1 MATFK
6 RGLCDAFVEALNQQY
21 DRKEA
26 GWWSQFVDDKDLFL
40 AIRYNAVHVYYRGCR
55 LIEVEWRD
63 GKVVSNTHYK
73 YLLQPSMK
81 KGYEYVEVV
90 DGKPFVADANAY
102 FFDRLI
108 VAELKRSVKRYV
120 GDEKRGV
127 HDILQ
132 KNPHILDVE
141 VAIGGGK
148 GQIDFAALQEG
159 KTGQTHIVF
168 YEAKHFGNKELR
180 SESGK
185 IPVLEQIDRYRGLL
199 EQHRASIVDGY
210 RRVSENL
217 CALNGVPRRYCKR
230 HHLLQGTKDF
240 IVEDDPGLAV
250 FGFDGDQKSGRFWC
264 PHRKKL
270 EQRVRGERLL
280 LYGKPK
286 DVRVP
291 TTVKTATP

>member
-6 RGLCDAFVEALNQQY
+6 RGLDEEFVEALNKQY
-21 DRKEA
+21 DAED
-26 GWWSQFVDDKDLFL
+26 GWWRQFVHDKDLFL
-40 AIRYNAVHVYYRGCR
+40 AIRNNKVHVYYRGCR
-55 LIEVEWRD
+55 LIEVEWRN
-63 GKVVSNTHYK
+63 KQIIANTHYK
-73 YLLQPSMK
+73 YLLRSTGRP
-81 KGYEYVEVV
+81 EYLDVVV
-90 DGKPFVADANAY
+90 DGKPSIPDASRYFVDGLSAT
-102 FFDRLI
+102 
-108 VAELKRSVKRYV
+108 ELKRSAEPYV
-120 GDEKRGV
+120 GDEKQGV

-141 VAIGGGK
+141 VALGG

-185 IPVLEQIDRYRGLL
+185 IPVVEQIDRYRGLL

-217 CALNGVPRRYCKR
+217 CALNGVPKRYCKR

-240 IVEDDPGLAV
+240 IVEDDLGLAV
-250 FGFDGDQKSGRFWC
+250 FGFDGDQKSGRFWS

-291 TTVKTATP
+291 TTVRTATP